1 MNMKSKHLLLASA
14 FLVSGLTYAQK
25 DELKTLKKV
34 YDKDQIKSKDL
45 EDYKEALQKAEPLLA
60 NASESDKIYL
70 NYYKALLP
78 FVQAQ
83 EAMAKP
89 ENKANPQGALIKIFN
104 ANNIAQ
110 LAENTDKVLEFE
122 KTSGKQVLTKNINED
137 IADMKP
143 LLLNYAV
150 NLGKQKNY
158 NDATIV
164 LHSLYLLDKTDLEK
178 LYYAANYAVNDQDY
192 DKALSYY
199 NELIKKNYSGERSE
213 YMATSKLSGEE
224 VTFASLADRDKS
236 VKMGTHEKPR
246 TEQIKSKRGE
256 IYKNVAL
263 IYNSKGD
270 VAAATKAVAEAR
282 AANPDDLPLA
292 MTQADLFMKSGN
304 MNGYKQIISQIIEK
318 SPSDP
323 NLFYNLGVISAQANE
338 NAEAEK
344 YYKKA
349 IELDPKYIN
358 AYLNLSVLKL
368 NADTTIVEEMNKLG
382 TSAKDNKRYDELK
395 VKREAIFQSTLPYLE
410 KASKLDPKNEDI
422 YRTLLN
428 VYNYL
433 EMTSEAKALKASHN
447 N

>member
-1 MNMKSKHLLLASA
+1 MKSKYLLLASA
-14 FLVSGLTYAQK
+14 FLVSGLTFAQK
-25 DELKTLKKV
+25 DELKTLKKI
-34 YDKDQIKSKDL
+34 YDKDEIKAKDL
-45 EDYKEALQKAEPLLA
+45 TEYKAAIEKSEPLLA

-70 NYYKALLP
+70 GFYKSLVP
-78 FVQAQ
+78 FIEAQ
-83 EAMAKP
+83 EAASRP
-89 ENKANPQGALIKIFN
+89 ENRANPQAALIKIFN
-104 ANNIAQ
+104 ANNIFQ
-110 LAENTDKVLEFE
+110 LADNTSKVVELE
-122 KTSGKQVLTKNINED
+122 KTSGKQVLTKSINED

-143 LLLNYAV
+143 MLLNYAV

-158 NDATIV
+158 KDATTV
-164 LHSLYLLDKTDLEK
+164 LYSLYLLDKTDLEK
-178 LYYAANYAVNDQDY
+178 LYYAANYAVNDKDY
-192 DKALSYY
+192 DKALTYY
-199 NELIKKNYSGERSE
+199 NELIKQNYSGERSE

-224 VTFASLADRDKS
+224 VTFASLADREKA

-282 AANPDDLPLA
+282 AANPDDLTLA
-292 MTQADLFMKSGN
+292 MTQADLFMKSN
-304 MNGYKQIISQIIEK
+304 NIEGYKQVIAQVISK
-318 SPSDP
+318 SPNDP
-323 NLFYNLGVISAQANE
+323 NLFYNLGVLAAQANE
-338 NAEAEK
+338 NVEAEK

-349 IELDPKYIN
+349 IEIDPNYIN

-368 NADTTIVEEMNKLG
+368 NGDTAIVDEMNKLG

-395 VKREAIFQSTLPYLE
+395 VKREAIFKSTLPYLE
-410 KASKLDPKNEDI
+410 KANKLDPKNEDV

-433 EMTSEAKALKASHN
+433 EMTSEAKALKASFN
-447 N
+447 D

>member
-1 MNMKSKHLLLASA
+1 MKSKYLLLASA
-14 FLVSGLTYAQK
+14 FLVSGLTFAQK
-25 DELKTLKKV
+25 DELKTLKKI
-34 YDKDQIKSKDL
+34 YDKDEIKAKDL
-45 EDYKEALQKAEPLLA
+45 TEYKAAIEKSEPLLA

-70 NYYKALLP
+70 GFYKSLVP
-78 FVQAQ
+78 FIEAQ
-83 EAMAKP
+83 EAASRP
-89 ENKANPQGALIKIFN
+89 ENRANPQAALIKIFN
-104 ANNIAQ
+104 ANNIFQ
-110 LAENTDKVLEFE
+110 LADNTSKVVELE
-122 KTSGKQVLTKNINED
+122 KTSGKQVLTKSINED

-143 LLLNYAV
+143 MLLNYAV

-158 NDATIV
+158 KDATTV
-164 LHSLYLLDKTDLEK
+164 LYSLYLLDKTDLEK
-178 LYYAANYAVNDQDY
+178 LYYAANYAVNDKDH
-192 DKALSYY
+192 DKALTYY
-199 NELIKKNYSGERSE
+199 NELIKQNYSGERSE

-224 VTFASLADRDKS
+224 VTFASLADREKA

-282 AANPDDLPLA
+282 AANPDDLTLA
-292 MTQADLFMKSGN
+292 MTQADLYMKSN
-304 MNGYKQIISQIIEK
+304 NVEGYKQVISQVIAK
-318 SPSDP
+318 SPNDP
-323 NLFYNLGVISAQANE
+323 NLFYNLGVLAAQANE
-338 NAEAEK
+338 NVEAEK

-349 IELDPKYIN
+349 IEIDPNYIN

-368 NADTTIVEEMNKLG
+368 NGDTAIVDEMNKLG

-395 VKREAIFQSTLPYLE
+395 VKREAIFKSTLPYLE
-410 KASKLDPKNEDI
+410 KANKLDPKNEDV

-433 EMTSEAKALKASHN
+433 EMTSEAKALKASFN
-447 N
+447 D

>member
-1 MNMKSKHLLLASA
+1 MKSKYLLLASA
-14 FLVSGLTYAQK
+14 FLVSGLTFAQK
-25 DELKTLKKV
+25 DELKTLKKI
-34 YDKDQIKSKDL
+34 YDKDEIKAKDL
-45 EDYKEALQKAEPLLA
+45 TEYKAAIEKSEPLLA

-70 NYYKALLP
+70 GFYKSLVP
-78 FVQAQ
+78 FIEAQ
-83 EAMAKP
+83 EAASRP
-89 ENKANPQGALIKIFN
+89 ENRANPQAALIKIFN
-104 ANNIAQ
+104 ANNIFQ
-110 LAENTDKVLEFE
+110 LADNTSKVVELE
-122 KTSGKQVLTKNINED
+122 KTSGKQVLTKSINED

-143 LLLNYAV
+143 MLLNYAV

-158 NDATIV
+158 KDATTV
-164 LHSLYLLDKTDLEK
+164 LYSLYLLDKTDLEK
-178 LYYAANYAVNDQDY
+178 LYYAANYAVNDKDY
-192 DKALSYY
+192 DKALTYY
-199 NELIKKNYSGERSE
+199 NELIKQNYSGERSE

-224 VTFASLADRDKS
+224 VTFASLADREKA

-282 AANPDDLPLA
+282 AANPDDLTLA
-292 MTQADLFMKSGN
+292 MTQADLYMKSN
-304 MNGYKQIISQIIEK
+304 NVEGYKQVISQVIAK
-318 SPSDP
+318 SPNDP
-323 NLFYNLGVISAQANE
+323 NLFYNLGVLAAQANE
-338 NAEAEK
+338 NVEAEK

-349 IELDPKYIN
+349 IEIDPNYIN

-368 NADTTIVEEMNKLG
+368 NGDTAIVDEMNKLG

-395 VKREAIFQSTLPYLE
+395 VKREAIFKSTLPYLE
-410 KASKLDPKNEDI
+410 KANKLDPKNEDV

-433 EMTSEAKALKASHN
+433 EMTSEAKALKASFN
-447 N
+447 D

>member
-1 MNMKSKHLLLASA
+1 MNMKSKYLLLASA
-14 FLVSGLTYAQK
+14 FLVSGITYAQK
-25 DELKTLKKV
+25 DELKTLKKI
-34 YDKDQIKSKDL
+34 YDKDEIKAKDVT
-45 EDYKEALQKAEPLLA
+45 EYKATLQKSEPLLA
-60 NASESDKIYL
+60 SASESDKVYL
-70 NYYKALLP
+70 SYYKSLLP
-78 FVQAQ
+78 FIEAQ
-83 EAMAKP
+83 EAATRP
-89 ENKANPQGALIKIFN
+89 ENKANPQAALIKIFN
-104 ANNIAQ
+104 PSNIFQ
-110 LAENTDKVLEFE
+110 LAENTSKVLEFE
-122 KTSGKQVLTKNINED
+122 KTSGKQVLTKDINED
-137 IADMKP
+137 LTDMKP

-158 NDATIV
+158 KDATTV
-164 LHSLYLLDKTDLEK
+164 LYSLYLLDKTDLEK
-178 LYYAANYAVNDQDY
+178 LYYAANYAINDKDY
-192 DKALSYY
+192 DKALAYY
-199 NELIKKNYSGERSE
+199 NELIKQNFSGERSE
-213 YMATSKLSGEE
+213 YMATSKLSGQE

-246 TEQIKSKRGE
+246 TEYIKSKRGE

-282 AANPDDLPLA
+282 TANPDDLSLA

-304 MNGYKQIISQIIEK
+304 LEGYKQIISQVISK
-318 SPSDP
+318 NPTDP

-344 YYKKA
+344 YYIKA

-368 NADTTIVEEMNKLG
+368 NGDTALVDEMNKLG

-395 VKREAIFQSTLPYLE
+395 AKRETIFKSTLPYLE
-410 KASKLDPKNEDI
+410 KANKLDPKNEDI

-433 EMTSEAKALKASHN
+433 EMTSEAKALKASFN

>member
-1 MNMKSKHLLLASA
+1 MKSKYLLLASA
-14 FLVSGLTYAQK
+14 FLVSGLTFAQK
-25 DELKTLKKV
+25 DELKTLKKI
-34 YDKDQIKSKDL
+34 YDKDEIKAKDL
-45 EDYKEALQKAEPLLA
+45 TEYKAAIEKSEPLLA

-70 NYYKALLP
+70 GFYKSLVP
-78 FVQAQ
+78 FIEAQ
-83 EAMAKP
+83 EAASRP
-89 ENKANPQGALIKIFN
+89 ENRANPQAALIKIFN
-104 ANNIAQ
+104 ANNIFQ
-110 LAENTDKVLEFE
+110 LADNTSKVVELE
-122 KTSGKQVLTKNINED
+122 KTSGKQVLTKSINED

-143 LLLNYAV
+143 MLLNYAV

-158 NDATIV
+158 KDATTV
-164 LHSLYLLDKTDLEK
+164 LYSLYLLDKTDLEK
-178 LYYAANYAVNDQDY
+178 LYYAANYAVNDKDY
-192 DKALSYY
+192 DKALTYY
-199 NELIKKNYSGERSE
+199 NELIKQNYSGERSE

-224 VTFASLADRDKS
+224 VTFASLADREKA

-282 AANPDDLPLA
+282 AANPDDLTLA
-292 MTQADLFMKSGN
+292 MTQADLYMKSN
-304 MNGYKQIISQIIEK
+304 NVEGYKQVIAQVIAK
-318 SPSDP
+318 SPNDP
-323 NLFYNLGVISAQANE
+323 NLFYNLGVLAAQANE
-338 NAEAEK
+338 NVEAEK

-349 IELDPKYIN
+349 IEIDPNYIN

-368 NADTTIVEEMNKLG
+368 NGDAAIVEEMNKLG

-395 VKREAIFQSTLPYLE
+395 VKREAIFKSTLPYLE
-410 KASKLDPKNEDI
+410 KANKLDPKNEDV

-433 EMTSEAKALKASHN
+433 EMTSEAKALKASFN
-447 N
+447 G

>member
-1 MNMKSKHLLLASA
+1 MKSKYLLLASA
-14 FLVSGLTYAQK
+14 FLVSGLTFAQK
-25 DELKTLKKV
+25 DELKTLKKI
-34 YDKDQIKSKDL
+34 YDKDEIKAKDL
-45 EDYKEALQKAEPLLA
+45 TEYKAAIEKSEPLLA

-70 NYYKALLP
+70 GFYKSLVP
-78 FVQAQ
+78 FIEAQ
-83 EAMAKP
+83 EAASRP
-89 ENKANPQGALIKIFN
+89 ENRANPQAALMKIFN
-104 ANNIAQ
+104 ANNIFQ
-110 LAENTDKVLEFE
+110 LADNTSKVIEFE
-122 KTSGKQVLTKNINED
+122 KTSGKQVLTKSINED

-143 LLLNYAV
+143 MLLNYAV

-158 NDATIV
+158 KDATTV
-164 LHSLYLLDKTDLEK
+164 LYSLYLLDKTDLEK
-178 LYYAANYAVNDQDY
+178 LYYAANYAVNDKDY
-192 DKALSYY
+192 DKALTYY
-199 NELIKKNYSGERSE
+199 NELIKQNYSGERSE

-224 VTFASLADRDKS
+224 VTFASLADREKA

-282 AANPDDLPLA
+282 AANPDDLTLA
-292 MTQADLFMKSGN
+292 MTQADLYMKSN
-304 MNGYKQIISQIIEK
+304 NVEGYKQVISQVIAK
-318 SPSDP
+318 SPNDP
-323 NLFYNLGVISAQANE
+323 NLFYNLGVLAAQANE
-338 NAEAEK
+338 NVEAEK

-349 IELDPKYIN
+349 IEIDPNYIN

-368 NADTTIVEEMNKLG
+368 NGDTAIVDEMNKLG

-395 VKREAIFQSTLPYLE
+395 VKREAIFKSTLPYLE
-410 KASKLDPKNEDI
+410 KANKLDPKNEDV

-433 EMTSEAKALKASHN
+433 EMTSEAKALKASFN
-447 N
+447 D

>member
-1 MNMKSKHLLLASA
+1 MKSKYLLLASA
-14 FLVSGLTYAQK
+14 FLVSGLTFAQK
-25 DELKTLKKV
+25 DELKTLKKI
-34 YDKDQIKSKDL
+34 YDKDEIKAKDL
-45 EDYKEALQKAEPLLA
+45 TEYKAAIEKSEPLLA

-70 NYYKALLP
+70 GFYKSLVP
-78 FVQAQ
+78 FIEAQ
-83 EAMAKP
+83 EAASRP
-89 ENKANPQGALIKIFN
+89 ENRANPQAALMKIFN
-104 ANNIAQ
+104 ANNIFQ
-110 LAENTDKVLEFE
+110 LADNTSKVVELE
-122 KTSGKQVLTKNINED
+122 KTSGKQVLTKSINED

-143 LLLNYAV
+143 MLLNYAV

-158 NDATIV
+158 KDATTV
-164 LHSLYLLDKTDLEK
+164 LYSLYLLDKTDLEK
-178 LYYAANYAVNDQDY
+178 LYYAANYAVNDKDY
-192 DKALSYY
+192 DKALTYY
-199 NELIKKNYSGERSE
+199 NELIKQNYSGERSE

-224 VTFASLADRDKS
+224 VTFASLADREKA

-282 AANPDDLPLA
+282 AANPDDLTLA
-292 MTQADLFMKSGN
+292 MTQADLYMKSN
-304 MNGYKQIISQIIEK
+304 NVEGYKQVISQVIAK
-318 SPSDP
+318 SPNDP
-323 NLFYNLGVISAQANE
+323 NLFYNLGVLAAQANE
-338 NAEAEK
+338 NVEAEK

-349 IELDPKYIN
+349 IEIDPNYIN

-368 NADTTIVEEMNKLG
+368 NGDTAIVDEMNKLG

-395 VKREAIFQSTLPYLE
+395 VKREAIFKSTLPYLE
-410 KASKLDPKNEDI
+410 KANKLDPKNEDV

-433 EMTSEAKALKASHN
+433 EMTSEAKALKASFN
-447 N
+447 D